1 MEYEKD
7 ITEESLPS
15 ASQLNAVDDNS
26 AVPATDSPQ
35 PESVESLSLK
45 ELKDILGKDFKDKT
59 TAIKSIKDTYSFVGM
74 RKEDIAK
81 EFDVSKNIG
90 ELASQIKSLKE
101 DAFYKD
107 RPDLAPHRAL
117 IKKLGD
123 NPEEVI
129 NMPEFKS
136 LYEPAKESFESRKL
150 KTVLQSNPRI
160 QSSQDNLSKARASTS
175 IDERESLVAKAV
187 LETLE

>member
-1 MEYEKD
+1 MDNEQD

-15 ASQLNAVDDNS
+15 ASQLNALDDNS
-26 AVPATDSPQ
+26 AVPATNSSQ
-35 PESVESLSLK
+35 PESIESLSLK
-45 ELKDILGKDFKDKT
+45 ELNEYLGKEFKDKA
-59 TAIKSIKDTYSFVGM
+59 TAIKSIKDTYSFVGK

-90 ELASQIKSLKE
+90 SLANEIKSLKE

-107 RPDLAPHRAL
+107 NPELAPHRAL

-123 NPEEVI
+123 NPAEVV
-129 NMPEFKS
+129 NTPEFKS
-136 LYEPAKESFESRKL
+136 LYEPAKESFETRKL

-187 LETLE
+187 LESME